1 MARSSGIGVV
11 AADRPRRRRGG
22 IDRGCGGS
30 TAGCV
35 ALLAL
40 WHAARGEWDAAHAIA
55 QQQEG
60 DPSHDWVHAHLHR
73 VEGDLGNA
81 GYWYRRA
88 GKPMPKGD
96 LAAERDAI
104 VAALLAQD

>member
-1 MARSSGIGVV
+1 MDI
-11 AADRPRRRRGG
+11 AAFKA
-22 IDRGCGGS
+22 S
-30 TAGCV
+30 LAAGLPPPV
-35 ALLAL
+35 LSPPVLAL
-40 WHAARGEWDAAHAIA
+40 WHAARDEWDAAHAIA

-73 VEGDLGNA
+73 VEGNLGNA